1 MTPATP
7 ARAALIA
14 LDWGTSSLRAYR
26 LDDTG
31 RTLDTRHLPWGI
43 MRLPQPLQD
52 GAASTTLSGF
62 DLAFEQACGD
72 WLRAEPTL
80 PVIACG
86 MVGSAQGWQ
95 EAAYLDV
102 PVDLERIGTLLTVV
116 QRTGAGPDAT
126 PVHIVPGLIQRHG
139 LPNVM
144 RGEETQVFG
153 VMFDQAGGVAAQ
165 PGAAPDARLDA
176 KPDAGL
182 DATPD
187 ARPDAKPDA
196 RPDAK
201 PDPAS
206 GPTSDANP
214 IAAPADTVL
223 IGLPGT
229 HSKWVSARRGR
240 VTHFDTF
247 MTGEVYAA
255 LRGHTILGRTM
266 SDAPAAD
273 KQPDKQADDQA
284 AKQAEKQ
291 ANKQADIAADSGA
304 FMRGVKVAGAPAG
317 RAGVLSTI
325 FSTRALGLTGELPST
340 SQADYLS
347 GLLIGH
353 EIAALA
359 QMLREQGELP
369 RIVLCGDPALCQR
382 YILAMQHYGLGTP
395 EQAQN
400 ATERG
405 LWHLAVC
412 AGLVKT
418 GQIKAGP
425 VKAGPVDTDTP
436 TSAPV

>member
-1 MTPATP
+1 MTTGSP

-26 LDDTG
+26 LDAAG

-52 GAASTTLSGF
+52 GAATTALSGF
-62 DLAFEQACGD
+62 ELAFEQACGD
-72 WLRAEPTL
+72 WLRAEPSL

-86 MVGSAQGWQ
+86 MVGSAQGWK

-102 PVDLERIGTLLTVV
+102 PVDLQRIGTLLTEV
-116 QRTGAGPDAT
+116 RRDGGPSL
-126 PVHIVPGLIQRHG
+126 HIVPGLIQRHG
-139 LPNVM
+139 LPNVI
-144 RGEETQVFG
+144 RGEETQVVG
-153 VMFDQAGGVAAQ
+153 VMA
-165 PGAAPDARLDA
+165 
-176 KPDAGL
+176 
-182 DATPD
+182 
-187 ARPDAKPDA
+187 
-196 RPDAK
+196 
-201 PDPAS
+201 DPATRS
-206 GPTSDANP
+206 
-214 IAAPADTVL
+214 ADSVL

-266 SDAPAAD
+266 ADAASADMAAF
-273 KQPDKQADDQA
+273 
-284 AKQAEKQ
+284 E
-291 ANKQADIAADSGA
+291 
-304 FMRGVKVAGAPAG
+304 RGLKVAGAPAG

-325 FSTRALGLTGELPST
+325 FSTRALGLTGELAPE

-359 QMLREQGELP
+359 DMLQQQGELP

-382 YILAMQHYGLGTP
+382 YIQAMQHYGLGTP

-412 AGLVKT
+412 AGLVASPST
-418 GQIKAGP
+418 E
-425 VKAGPVDTDTP
+425 
-436 TSAPV
+436 

>member
-52 GAASTTLSGF
+52 GAASTALSGF

-102 PVDLERIGTLLTVV
+102 PVDLERIGTLLTMV
-116 QRTGAGPDAT
+116 QRTGAGPNAT

-153 VMFDQAGGVAAQ
+153 VLFDQAGDVAAQ
-165 PGAAPDARLDA
+165 PGAAPEA
-176 KPDAGL
+176 K
-182 DATPD
+182 
-187 ARPDAKPDA
+187 
-196 RPDAK
+196 PDAK

-206 GPTSDANP
+206 GPTSEPDP
-214 IAAPADTVL
+214 IAPPADTVL

-229 HSKWVSARRGR
+229 HSKWVSARQGR

-273 KQPDKQADDQA
+273 
-284 AKQAEKQ
+284 
-291 ANKQADIAADSGA
+291 NGA

-425 VKAGPVDTDTP
+425 VKAEPVDTDTP

>member
-1 MTPATP
+1 MTTGSP

-26 LDDTG
+26 LDADG

-52 GAASTTLSGF
+52 GAATAALSGF
-62 DLAFEQACGD
+62 ELAFEQACGD
-72 WLRAEPTL
+72 WLRAEPSL

-86 MVGSAQGWQ
+86 MVGSAQGWK

-116 QRTGAGPDAT
+116 QRKGT

-153 VMFDQAGGVAAQ
+153 VLFDRADGG
-165 PGAAPDARLDA
+165 
-176 KPDAGL
+176 
-182 DATPD
+182 
-187 ARPDAKPDA
+187 
-196 RPDAK
+196 
-201 PDPAS
+201 
-206 GPTSDANP
+206 
-214 IAAPADTVL
+214 ADSVL

-229 HSKWVSARRGR
+229 HSKWVNARRGR

-266 SDAPAAD
+266 ADAASADMAAF
-273 KQPDKQADDQA
+273 
-284 AKQAEKQ
+284 E
-291 ANKQADIAADSGA
+291 
-304 FMRGVKVAGAPAG
+304 RGLKVAGAPAG

-325 FSTRALGLTGELPST
+325 FSTRALGLTGELAPG

-353 EIAALA
+353 EVASLA
-359 QMLREQGELP
+359 DMLRQQGEQP
-369 RIVLCGDPALCQR
+369 RIVLCGEPALCQR
-382 YILAMQHYGLGTP
+382 YIQALRHYGLGTP
-395 EQAQN
+395 EQAQD

-405 LWHLAVC
+405 LWHLAVS
-412 AGLVKT
+412 AGLVASPST
-418 GQIKAGP
+418 AIA
-425 VKAGPVDTDTP
+425 
-436 TSAPV
+436 

>member
-52 GAASTTLSGF
+52 GAASTALSGF

-116 QRTGAGPDAT
+116 QRTGAGPNAT

-153 VMFDQAGGVAAQ
+153 VLFDQAGDVAAQ
-165 PGAAPDARLDA
+165 PDAAPEA
-176 KPDAGL
+176 K
-182 DATPD
+182 
-187 ARPDAKPDA
+187 
-196 RPDAK
+196 PDAK

-206 GPTSDANP
+206 GPTSEPDA
-214 IAAPADTVL
+214 IAPPADTVL

-229 HSKWVSARRGR
+229 HSKWVSARQGR

-266 SDAPAAD
+266 SDAPAAAE
-273 KQPDKQADDQA
+273 QADKQADQ
-284 AKQAEKQ
+284 QAEKQ
-291 ANKQADIAADSGA
+291 AIKQADLAADNGA

-425 VKAGPVDTDTP
+425 VKAEPVDTDTP

>member
-1 MTPATP
+1 MTSATP
-7 ARAALIA
+7 TRAALIA

-26 LDDTG
+26 LDGAG
-31 RTLDTRHLPWGI
+31 RTLDARHLPWGI

-52 GAASTTLSGF
+52 GAATPALSGF
-62 DLAFEQACGD
+62 ELAFEQACGD
-72 WLRAEPTL
+72 WLRAEPAL

-102 PVDLERIGTLLTVV
+102 PVALDRIGTLLTVV
-116 QRTGAGPDAT
+116 ERPGAT

-153 VMFDQAGGVAAQ
+153 VLR
-165 PGAAPDARLDA
+165 DARA
-176 KPDAGL
+176 VPDAGL
-182 DATPD
+182 
-187 ARPDAKPDA
+187 
-196 RPDAK
+196 
-201 PDPAS
+201 
-206 GPTSDANP
+206 
-214 IAAPADTVL
+214 L

-229 HSKWVSARRGR
+229 HSKWVGARNGQ

-266 SDAPAAD
+266 SDAAA
-273 KQPDKQADDQA
+273 PDMA
-284 AKQAEKQ
+284 AFE
-291 ANKQADIAADSGA
+291 
-304 FMRGVKVAGAPAG
+304 RGLKVAGAPEG

-325 FSTRALGLTGELPST
+325 FSTRALGLTGELAPA

-359 QMLREQGELP
+359 AMLRAQGQAP
-369 RIVLCGDPALCQR
+369 RIVLCGEPALCER
-382 YILAMQHYGLGTP
+382 YTLAMTHYGLGAP

-405 LWHLAVC
+405 LWHLALA
-412 AGLVKT
+412 AGLVPSSS
-418 GQIKAGP
+418 I
-425 VKAGPVDTDTP
+425 
-436 TSAPV
+436 SA

>member
-52 GAASTTLSGF
+52 GAASTALSGF

-116 QRTGAGPDAT
+116 QRTGPDAT

-153 VMFDQAGGVAAQ
+153 VMFDQAGGSGADLAVDQAADKAANQ
-165 PGAAPDARLDA
+165 AADQTAGPAEGSGANCGANSSADASSRLTGTPA
-176 KPDAGL
+176 K
-182 DATPD
+182 
-187 ARPDAKPDA
+187 
-196 RPDAK
+196 
-201 PDPAS
+201 
-206 GPTSDANP
+206 
-214 IAAPADTVL
+214 IPADTVL

-229 HSKWVSARRGR
+229 HSKWVSARQGR

-266 SDAPAAD
+266 SDAPAT
-273 KQPDKQADDQA
+273 DKQAD
-284 AKQAEKQ
+284 KQAEKQ
-291 ANKQADIAADSGA
+291 ANTQADIAADSGA

-353 EIAALA
+353 EISALA

-382 YILAMQHYGLGTP
+382 YILAMQHYGLGSP

-412 AGLVKT
+412 AGLVKA

-425 VKAGPVDTDTP
+425 IKTGPVDTDTTP
-436 TSAPV
+436 SASV

>member
-52 GAASTTLSGF
+52 GAASTALSGF

-102 PVDLERIGTLLTVV
+102 PVDLARIGTLLTVV
-116 QRTGAGPDAT
+116 QRTGPDAT

-176 KPDAGL
+176 KPNAGLDAGL
-182 DATPD
+182 DAKPD
-187 ARPDAKPDA
+187 ATPDA

-214 IAAPADTVL
+214 IAAPADSVL

-229 HSKWVSARRGR
+229 HSKWVSAHQGR

-266 SDAPAAD
+266 SDAPAT
-273 KQPDKQADDQA
+273 DKQAD
-284 AKQAEKQ
+284 KQAEKQ
-291 ANKQADIAADSGA
+291 ANTQADIAADSGA

-353 EIAALA
+353 EVSALA

-382 YILAMQHYGLGTP
+382 YILAMQHYGLGSP

-412 AGLVKT
+412 AGLVKA

-425 VKAGPVDTDTP
+425 IKAGPVDTDTTP
-436 TSAPV
+436 SASV

>member
-1 MTPATP
+1 MTSATP

-26 LDDTG
+26 LDGAG
-31 RTLDTRHLPWGI
+31 RTLDARHLPWGI

-52 GAASTTLSGF
+52 GAATPALSGF
-62 DLAFEQACGD
+62 ELAFEQACGD
-72 WLRAEPTL
+72 WLRAEPAL

-102 PVDLERIGTLLTVV
+102 PVDLDRIGTLLTVV
-116 QRTGAGPDAT
+116 ERPGAT
-126 PVHIVPGLIQRHG
+126 PVRIVPGLIQRHG

-153 VMFDQAGGVAAQ
+153 VLR
-165 PGAAPDARLDA
+165 DARA
-176 KPDAGL
+176 VPDAGL
-182 DATPD
+182 
-187 ARPDAKPDA
+187 
-196 RPDAK
+196 
-201 PDPAS
+201 
-206 GPTSDANP
+206 
-214 IAAPADTVL
+214 L

-229 HSKWVSARRGR
+229 HSKWVGARNGQ

-266 SDAPAAD
+266 SDAAA
-273 KQPDKQADDQA
+273 PDMA
-284 AKQAEKQ
+284 AFE
-291 ANKQADIAADSGA
+291 
-304 FMRGVKVAGAPAG
+304 RGLKVAGAPEG

-325 FSTRALGLTGELPST
+325 FSTRALGLTGELAPA

-359 QMLREQGELP
+359 AMLRAQGQAP
-369 RIVLCGDPALCQR
+369 RIVLCGEPALCER
-382 YILAMQHYGLGTP
+382 YTLAMTHYGLGAP

-405 LWHLAVC
+405 LWHLALA
-412 AGLVKT
+412 AGLVPSSS
-418 GQIKAGP
+418 I
-425 VKAGPVDTDTP
+425 
-436 TSAPV
+436 SA

>member
-52 GAASTTLSGF
+52 GAASTALSGF

-153 VMFDQAGGVAAQ
+153 VLFDQAGGSGADLTANQAADQ
-165 PGAAPDARLDA
+165 TAGPAEGSGANCGANSSTAASSRLTRPPA
-176 KPDAGL
+176 K
-182 DATPD
+182 
-187 ARPDAKPDA
+187 
-196 RPDAK
+196 
-201 PDPAS
+201 
-206 GPTSDANP
+206 
-214 IAAPADTVL
+214 IPADTVL

-229 HSKWVSARRGR
+229 HSKWVTARRGR

-273 KQPDKQADDQA
+273 KQADKQPDKQPDQ
-284 AKQAEKQ
+284 QAEKQ

-418 GQIKAGP
+418 GQVAAGQDKAELINAAP
-425 VKAGPVDTDTP
+425 TP
-436 TSAPV
+436 SASV

>member
-52 GAASTTLSGF
+52 GAASTALSGF

-116 QRTGAGPDAT
+116 QRTGAGPNAT

-153 VMFDQAGGVAAQ
+153 VLFDQAGDVAAL
-165 PGAAPDARLDA
+165 PDAAPE
-176 KPDAGL
+176 
-182 DATPD
+182 
-187 ARPDAKPDA
+187 AKPDA
-196 RPDAK
+196 RRKAVLDAKPDAK

-206 GPTSDANP
+206 GPTSEPDP
-214 IAAPADTVL
+214 IAPTADSVL

-229 HSKWVSARRGR
+229 HSKWVSARQGR

-273 KQPDKQADDQA
+273 
-284 AKQAEKQ
+284 
-291 ANKQADIAADSGA
+291 NGA

-425 VKAGPVDTDTP
+425 VKAEPVDTDTP

>member
-1 MTPATP
+1 MITGSP

-26 LDDTG
+26 LDATG
-31 RTLDTRHLPWGI
+31 RTLDARHLPWGI

-52 GAASTTLSGF
+52 GAATTALSGF
-62 DLAFEQACGD
+62 ELAFEQACGD
-72 WLRAEPTL
+72 WLRAEPAL

-86 MVGSAQGWQ
+86 MVGSAQGWK

-102 PVDLERIGTLLTVV
+102 PVDLDRIGTRLTVV
-116 QRTGAGPDAT
+116 DRPGGT
-126 PVHIVPGLIQRHG
+126 PLHIVPGLIQRHG

-153 VMFDQAGGVAAQ
+153 VMSEQASA
-165 PGAAPDARLDA
+165 DAD
-176 KPDAGL
+176 
-182 DATPD
+182 
-187 ARPDAKPDA
+187 
-196 RPDAK
+196 
-201 PDPAS
+201 S
-206 GPTSDANP
+206 
-214 IAAPADTVL
+214 VL

-229 HSKWVSARRGR
+229 HSKWVNARRGR

-266 SDAPAAD
+266 ADAASADMAAF
-273 KQPDKQADDQA
+273 
-284 AKQAEKQ
+284 E
-291 ANKQADIAADSGA
+291 
-304 FMRGVKVAGAPAG
+304 RGLKVAGAPAG

-325 FSTRALGLTGELPST
+325 FSTRALGLTGELAPE

-359 QMLREQGELP
+359 DMLQQQGELP
-369 RIVLCGDPALCQR
+369 RIVLCGDPALCRR
-382 YILAMQHYGLGTP
+382 YIQAMQHYGLGTP

-412 AGLVKT
+412 AGLVASPST
-418 GQIKAGP
+418 E
-425 VKAGPVDTDTP
+425 
-436 TSAPV
+436 

>member
-1 MTPATP
+1 MTTGSP

-26 LDDTG
+26 LDAAG

-52 GAASTTLSGF
+52 GAATTALSGF
-62 DLAFEQACGD
+62 ELAFEQACGD

-102 PVDLERIGTLLTVV
+102 PVDLQRIGTLLTVV
-116 QRTGAGPDAT
+116 ERGGAQ
-126 PVHIVPGLIQRHG
+126 PVLIVPGLIQRHG

-144 RGEETQVFG
+144 RGEETQVVG
-153 VMFDQAGGVAAQ
+153 VMA
-165 PGAAPDARLDA
+165 
-176 KPDAGL
+176 
-182 DATPD
+182 
-187 ARPDAKPDA
+187 
-196 RPDAK
+196 
-201 PDPAS
+201 DPAARS
-206 GPTSDANP
+206 
-214 IAAPADTVL
+214 ADSVL

-229 HSKWVSARRGR
+229 HSKWVNARRGR

-266 SDAPAAD
+266 TDAASADMAAF
-273 KQPDKQADDQA
+273 
-284 AKQAEKQ
+284 E
-291 ANKQADIAADSGA
+291 
-304 FMRGVKVAGAPAG
+304 RGLKVAGAPAG

-325 FSTRALGLTGELPST
+325 FSTRALGLTGELAPE

-359 QMLREQGELP
+359 EMLRQQGELP
-369 RIVLCGDPALCQR
+369 RIVLCGDAALCQR
-382 YILAMQHYGLGTP
+382 YIQAMQHYGLGTP

-412 AGLVKT
+412 AGLVASST
-418 GQIKAGP
+418 TA
-425 VKAGPVDTDTP
+425 
-436 TSAPV
+436 

>member
-52 GAASTTLSGF
+52 GAASTALSGF

-116 QRTGAGPDAT
+116 QRTGAGPNAT

-153 VMFDQAGGVAAQ
+153 VLFDQAGDVAAQ
-165 PGAAPDARLDA
+165 PGAAPEA
-176 KPDAGL
+176 K
-182 DATPD
+182 
-187 ARPDAKPDA
+187 
-196 RPDAK
+196 PDAK

-206 GPTSDANP
+206 GPTSDPDP
-214 IAAPADTVL
+214 IAPPTDTVL

-229 HSKWVSARRGR
+229 HSKWVSARQGR

-273 KQPDKQADDQA
+273 
-284 AKQAEKQ
+284 
-291 ANKQADIAADSGA
+291 NGA

-425 VKAGPVDTDTP
+425 VKAEPVDTDTP